1 MGEKLRRAAA
11 SALMFGRTERIE
23 RRPLDQRSRLQQA
36 RLDSGHW
43 AQHNAWTFAAIAG
56 VGPVLLGGIVGIA
69 SSQWLAGVGAVLV
82 SLILIYGFALL
93 VFAWQ
98 APAKISDAALAQAT
112 SLKEQVR
119 DLQERAP
126 KLTLG
131 EIELPKYSMR
141 YLVGGDEESGF
152 YLSGRVL
159 LAPVTVSRGSGS
171 AEAVRARL
179 TFLPDDEDGQFS
191 PRNPVFAE
199 WAIDDGS
206 LPTIVEIPSNG
217 LPMHFCVGFVAD
229 DGHPAVFVWTQ
240 ESRAMGLSPKAFGV
254 ASHPV
259 EIHVEVSGSG
269 HGDAAPFAED
279 TLQITWHNSMLN
291 AKWASADPEENRP
304 GVHRPQRRFMPRP
317 GS

>member
-1 MGEKLRRAAA
+1 MGLKLRRGVA
-11 SALMFGRTERIE
+11 SAFTFGRTESIE
-23 RRPLDQRSRLQQA
+23 RLPLNQRSRLQQA
-36 RLDSGHW
+36 RLDAGHW

-69 SSQWLAGVGAVLV
+69 SSQLLAGVGTVLV

-98 APAKISDAALAQAT
+98 APAKVGDAAQAQAA
-112 SLKEQVR
+112 SLRKQVR
-119 DLQERAP
+119 ELQEQAP

-131 EIELPKYSMR
+131 EIELPKHSTR

-152 YLSGRVL
+152 YISGRVL
-159 LAPVTVSRGSGS
+159 LAPVTVSRGSDNAKS
-171 AEAVRARL
+171 VRARL
-179 TFLPDDEDGQFS
+179 AFLPDDVDGQFS

-206 LPTIVEIPSNG
+206 SPTSVEIPSNG

-229 DGHPAVFVWTQ
+229 GGHPAVFVWTQ
-240 ESRAMGLSPKAFGV
+240 ESRAMGLGPKAFGV

-259 EIHVEVSGSG
+259 EIHIEVSGSG
-269 HGDAAPFAED
+269 HGGAAPFAED

-291 AKWASADPEENRP
+291 AKWASADPEKNRP

-317 GS
+317 ES